1 MAVVEVTSTRRRFQD
16 RVAIVTGAGSGIGA
30 ATAMVFASEGAKVC
44 VVDRVAS
51 SAEMITRQI
60 EGAGGTARS
69 VVADVAR
76 SEDVR
81 GVVNTA
87 VDAWGRIDILHNNAG
102 ITAIGSVETLAEEE
116 WDQVIAVNLK
126 SIFLCSKF
134 AIPIMRGQG
143 GGTIINTASVNG
155 IRPAANRD
163 AYSASKGAVINL
175 TKAMALGLAKDGIR
189 VNCICP
195 GTTDTQLVRGVAE
208 RLFSDFE
215 TAKRVFIEKE
225 PIGRIAEPAEIAE
238 AVAYLASDVAGF
250 VTGSAL
256 VIDGG
261 MMLA

>member
-1 MAVVEVTSTRRRFQD
+1 MAVAEVMTAVRRFEG

-30 ATAMVFASEGAKVC
+30 ATARLFAREGGKVC
-44 VVDRVAS
+44 VVDRDAGA
-51 SAEMITRQI
+51 AEAITQLIDR
-60 EGAGGTARS
+60 EGGAAKS
-69 VVADVAR
+69 FAADVTR
-76 SEDVR
+76 SDDVS
-81 GVVNTA
+81 GVVHA
-87 VDAWGRIDILHNNAG
+87 VAEDWGRIDILHNNAG

-116 WDQVIAVNLK
+116 WDRVIAVNLK

-134 AIPIMRGQG
+134 VIPIMRRQG
-143 GGTIINTASVNG
+143 GGAIVNTASVNG
-155 IRPAANRD
+155 IRPAADRD
-163 AYSASKGAVINL
+163 AYSASKGAVVNL

-208 RLFSDFE
+208 RLFPDFE
-215 TAKRVFIEKE
+215 TAKRAFIEKE
-225 PIGRIAEPAEIAE
+225 PIGRIADPGEIAE

-261 MMLA
+261 MILA